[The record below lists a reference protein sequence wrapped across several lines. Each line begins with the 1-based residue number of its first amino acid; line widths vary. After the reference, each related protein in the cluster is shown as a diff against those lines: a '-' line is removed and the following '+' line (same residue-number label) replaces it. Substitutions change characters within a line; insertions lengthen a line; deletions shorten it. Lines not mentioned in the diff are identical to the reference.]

1 MSKTEQDSRGKQKE
15 RTGKVVSAKM
25 EKTIV
30 VQVERRYQH
39 PLYKKYIKQRKNYS
53 VDDPKGRCNEGDT
66 VRIIETRP
74 ISKTKRWR
82 LSAILERAK

>member
-1 MSKTEQDSRGKQKE
+1 MSNTAQDSRGKQKE
-15 RTGKVVSAKM
+15 RTGKVISAKM

-39 PLYKKYIKQRKNYS
+39 PLYKKYIKRRKNYS